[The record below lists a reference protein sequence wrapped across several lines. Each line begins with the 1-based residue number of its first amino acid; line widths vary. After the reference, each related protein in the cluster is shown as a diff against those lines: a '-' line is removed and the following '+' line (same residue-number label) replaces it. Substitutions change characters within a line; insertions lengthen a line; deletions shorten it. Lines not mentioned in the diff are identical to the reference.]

1 MEENLKQLKRA
12 TKISKVAFYLVQSTG
27 KTTLARQL
35 AAYYKTMVP
44 EFALRLPCSKNGMK
58 STDLCP

>member
-12 TKISKVAFYLVQSTG
+12 TKISKVAFYLVQGTG

-35 AAYYKTMVP
+35 AAYYKTEWCLNLLSDYLAAKM
-44 EFALRLPCSKNGMK
+44 G
-58 STDLCP
+58 